1 MSPISAPPRIFDS
14 ARRTARLVRSAR
26 RFGEAD
32 FLHMR
37 AADNA
42 VASLEVIL
50 RDFAEVVDLSAQPE
64 PFAALLKA
72 SIAAGRV
79 GPVQVVGDTASRA
92 APGAGPLAALAN
104 IWMGSPAEVLLV
116 LAIDL
121 PFVPTDRLRT
131 MAGLARQEGRSVMP
145 HRNGRFE
152 PLAAAWHRSCLP
164 TMQHTLAAGQRSFQP
179 LCADLLAAG
188 RLRPLASDDPGA
200 QWLANLNRPE
210 DLLPSAPAGRSFPG
224 NR

>member
-1 MSPISAPPRIFDS
+1 MGSDKALLPWGDS
-14 ARRTARLVRSAR
+14 
-26 RFGEAD
+26 
-32 FLHMR
+32 
-37 AADNA
+37 
-42 VASLEVIL
+42 SLLDHQAGIL
-50 RDFAEVVDLSAQPE
+50 RATGAGELILACRSDQRHDLPDFRRVADAQ
-64 PFAALLKA
+64 
-72 SIAAGRV
+72 
-79 GPVQVVGDTASRA
+79 
-92 APGAGPLAALAN
+92 PGAGPLAALAN